1 MNIAILGAGAMA
13 KGLAQ
18 SMSRTG
24 YDVVI
29 GARYVEKAS
38 DLAAD
43 IGRGVQAASIRGAAD
58 AADIIIVAVPYQAAH
73 DTLAAAGELNGK
85 IIVDITN
92 PMKPDFSG
100 LAIGHVTSAAEEIQ
114 KAAPGAHVVKAFNT
128 IFAHLLTHPKPGSSR
143 LSVFYAGDN
152 AEANAKVRHLIER
165 LGFRAEYAGPLSH
178 ARYLEPLAALNIAF
192 GYSLGAGVNIAPEW
206 RQIADKHLVRPKK
219 KGRRALVYDL
229 LANP

>member
-18 SMSRTG
+18 SISRAG

-29 GARYVEKAS
+29 GARDIAKAS

-58 AADIIIVAVPYQAAH
+58 TADIVILAVPYDAARE
-73 DTLAAAGELNGK
+73 TLAAAGDLASK
-85 IIVDITN
+85 TIIDITN
-92 PMKPDFSG
+92 PMKADFTG

-128 IFAHLLTHPKPGSSR
+128 IFAHLLTHPKPGPKR
-143 LSVFYAGDN
+143 LTVFLAGDDPD
-152 AEANAKVRHLIER
+152 ANEDVRKLIER
-165 LGFRAEYAGPLSH
+165 IGFRAEYAGPLQH

-192 GYSLGAGVNIAPEW
+192 GYALGAGVDIAPEW
-206 RQIADKHLVRPKK
+206 RRIAKDKLDRPK